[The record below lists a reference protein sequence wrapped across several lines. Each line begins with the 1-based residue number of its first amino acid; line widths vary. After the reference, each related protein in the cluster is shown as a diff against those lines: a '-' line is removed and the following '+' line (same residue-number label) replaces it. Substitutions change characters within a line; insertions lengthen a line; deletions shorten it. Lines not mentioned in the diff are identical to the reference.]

1 MWAMNPQDNEPT
13 ETDERIAENRTP
25 APVVNPSGAP
35 DDRRSPIDKVFYDP
49 DSEPKPA

>member
-1 MWAMNPQDNEPT
+1 MAAMNPQDNEPT

-25 APVVNPSGAP
+25 APVVNPSGAS